1 MSDTYIVRMPR
12 LGESVT
18 EGSIVQWLV
27 AIGDHVGQL
36 DPLVIVETDKVEA
49 ELPSPVTGVLKE
61 ILAEEGSTV
70 DVDAAIAILGISAD

>member
-1 MSDTYIVRMPR
+1 MGDTYIVRMPR

-27 AIGDHVGQL
+27 AIGDHVDQL
-36 DPLVIVETDKVEA
+36 EPLVTVETDKVEA
-49 ELPSPVTGVLKE
+49 ELPAPVTGVLQE

-70 DVDAAIAILGISAD
+70 DVDSAIAILGTSEG